1 MKETDIESVLLF
13 QIEKTNKTAKQYSQ
27 KELDRLNLGITVDQ
41 WVLLKIIEET
51 NSISQK
57 EIALKSTRDPASITR
72 TLDILAKKGLVQREA
87 IPNNRRQYNIQLTS
101 AGEFFVRQN
110 LPIIKEQRKQSVK
123 GFNEKELELLTSFL
137 VRIQENMS

>member
-1 MKETDIESVLLF
+1 MDISDIENVILF

-41 WVLLKIIEET
+41 WVLLKIIEES

-57 EIALKSTRDPASITR
+57 EIALKSVRDPASITR
-72 TLDILAKKGLVQREA
+72 TLDILVKKGLIIREA
-87 IPNNRRQYNIQLTS
+87 IPNNRRQYNIQLTQ

-110 LPIIKEQRKQSVK
+110 MPIITEQRKQSVK
-123 GFNEKELELLTSFL
+123 GFTEKELTLLSGFL
-137 VRIQENMS
+137 LRIQKNMT